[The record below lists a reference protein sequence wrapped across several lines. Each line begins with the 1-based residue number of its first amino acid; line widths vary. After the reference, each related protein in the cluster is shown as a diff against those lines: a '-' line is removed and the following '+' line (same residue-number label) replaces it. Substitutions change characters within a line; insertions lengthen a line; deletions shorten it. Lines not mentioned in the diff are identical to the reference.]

1 MVMAW
6 PTQPRRG
13 RGTRGQETMSRR
25 SGFCD
30 IFTTIIDHPN
40 YLVLTP
46 RALKRASVMTW
57 HVGLDGCEP
66 HRCVTEFAKRMMD
79 HPQPRKYLIRSHAT
93 QPISLDFE

>member
-1 MVMAW
+1 MVIAW

-13 RGTRGQETMSRR
+13 QGGTRGQETIPRR
-25 SGFCD
+25 SGFFD
-30 IFTTIIDHPN
+30 ILTTIIDHPDG
-40 YLVLTP
+40 LVLTP

-79 HPQPRKYLIRSHAT
+79 HPQPRRYLIRSHAT
-93 QPISLDFE
+93 QPIVFGL